1 MNCWIASKRRLSMI
15 LLVLVHETR
24 RFLATSPRP
33 CFGRQVSDTAT
44 DSPAAP
50 PKPAS
55 AAPTPK
61 PAPPEPE
68 PLSPRRMGM
77 DQAMDPWLFF
87 AAMALGCLGL
97 VMVYSS
103 SAWLGS
109 RTTGSWEY
117 FLRRQAAFFVVG
129 VGIMLAVSRVD
140 YRVLR
145 RFAPHLLGFAIS
157 LLVLVLF
164 ISEDINGARRWIDL
178 GPIHVQPSEIAK
190 MSLAVFLAATL
201 ARRGEQ
207 IRSFKTGFL
216 PPMLAACGTM
226 ALVLLEKDLGTT
238 VLLGT
243 SSLILL
249 YVAGTRASWVLAALM
264 VAAPLAWSQ
273 IVNVG
278 YRRERVESFL
288 SGDDYQVEQGLIA
301 IGSGGPFGRG
311 LGNGRQKLGFLPENH
326 TDFILATIGEELGV
340 VGIFVVIGLFAVL
353 VWRGLVIARQAQDR
367 FGTYLAVGIATLFGL
382 QALIN
387 MAVVLAVMPAKGITL
402 PFVSYGGSSLLVSM
416 GAIGVLLSISRRPEP
431 WAISDM
437 RGRRR
442 GPARNRGPANAEA
455 PRDPRGVR
463 PNRKS
468 SVA

>member
-1 MNCWIASKRRLSMI
+1 
-15 LLVLVHETR
+15 
-24 RFLATSPRP
+24 
-33 CFGRQVSDTAT
+33 
-44 DSPAAP
+44 
-50 PKPAS
+50 
-55 AAPTPK
+55 
-61 PAPPEPE
+61 
-68 PLSPRRMGM
+68 
-77 DQAMDPWLFF
+77 MDPWLFF
-87 AAMALGCLGL
+87 AALALGCLGL

-109 RTTGSWEY
+109 RTVDSWQF
-117 FLRRQAAFFVVG
+117 FLRRQATFFALGVG
-129 VGIMLAVSRVD
+129 VMLTVSRID

-145 RFAPHLLGFAIS
+145 RFSAHLMSLAVA

-178 GPIHVQPSEIAK
+178 GPIHMQPSELAKIA
-190 MSLAVFLAATL
+190 LVVFLAATL

-207 IRSFKTGFL
+207 IRRFKTGFL
-216 PPMLAACGTM
+216 PPMIAACATM
-226 ALVLLEKDLGTT
+226 ALVLAEKDLGTT
-238 VLLGT
+238 VLLG
-243 SSLILL
+243 SLSLILL
-249 YVAGTRASWVLAALM
+249 YVAGTRASWVLAAIM

-301 IGSGGPFGRG
+301 IGSGGPFGLG

-326 TDFILATIGEELGV
+326 TDFILATIGEELGII
-340 VGIFVVIGLFAVL
+340 GIFTIIGLFALL
-353 VWRGLVIARQAQDR
+353 VWRGLVIARQAEDR
-367 FGTYLAVGIATLFGL
+367 FDTYLAIGLSALFGL

-416 GAIGVLLSISRRPEP
+416 AAIGVLLSISRRPEP

-437 RGRRR
+437 RN
-442 GPARNRGPANAEA
+442 RNRSEPPQRKRVSGRKQQA
-455 PRDPRGVR
+455 PRRDPRGVR
-463 PNRKS
+463 PNIRKRDPQP
-468 SVA
+468 A

>member
-1 MNCWIASKRRLSMI
+1 LLAVFLRVEPRR
-15 LLVLVHETR
+15 
-24 RFLATSPRP
+24 
-33 CFGRQVSDTAT
+33 VSVVFVSEPVTP
-44 DSPAAP
+44 SPAVE
-50 PKPAS
+50 PALEQE
-55 AAPTPK
+55 
-61 PAPPEPE
+61 PAPARREQVEPE
-68 PLSPRRMGM
+68 PSPRRMGM

-109 RTTGSWEY
+109 RTSGSWEF
-117 FLRRQAAFFVVG
+117 FLRRQAIFFVAGVG
-129 VGIMLAVSRVD
+129 VMLAVSRVD
-140 YRVLR
+140 YRILR
-145 RFAPHLLGFAIS
+145 RFAPQLMAFAVT

-178 GPIHVQPSEIAK
+178 GPIHMQPSEIAK
-190 MSLAVFLAATL
+190 ISLAVFLAATL

-207 IRSFKTGFL
+207 IRNFKLGFL
-216 PPMLAACGTM
+216 PPMFAACGTM

-243 SSLILL
+243 VSLILL
-249 YVAGTRASWVLAALM
+249 YVAGTRASWVLAAIM
-264 VAAPLAWSQ
+264 IAAPLAWSQ

-326 TDFILATIGEELGV
+326 TDFILATVGEELGV
-340 VGIFVVIGLFAVL
+340 VGIFVVVGLFAVL
-353 VWRGLVIARQAQDR
+353 VWRGMVIARQAQDR
-367 FGTYLAVGIATLFGL
+367 FGTYLALGLAALFGL

-387 MAVVLAVMPAKGITL
+387 MAVVLSVMPAKGITL

-416 GAIGVLLSISRRPEP
+416 ASIGVLLSISRRPEP

-442 GPARNRGPANAEA
+442 AEPGGRRRVSAEPA
-455 PRDPRGVR
+455 RDPRGVR
-463 PNRKS
+463 ANVRKG
-468 SVA
+468 